1 MAATPCTDRSP
12 PLRMHVF
19 SDIHLEFGNF
29 RPKPTGADVVIAA
42 GDIGPGLAGADWL
55 MRTFAPTPAIYVI
68 GNHEPYNRV
77 LEHFEND
84 MERKCTGTN
93 VMYCRH
99 PGRRI
104 DIGDVR
110 FLATTLWTDFALYDD
125 PAAAMRLAERE
136 MTDYAVIRVAS
147 LARRYS
153 GIPLRAAHIL
163 DRHREAVTWLSGEL
177 AKPWLGK
184 TVLVTHHSP
193 TAATVECPGDDL
205 NVCYA
210 SRLECLL
217 DGNHADKPAVDLAIH
232 GHVHMREDI
241 PVGRTRVVV
250 NARGYARPGLLVPD
264 FDPQLVVEI

>member
-1 MAATPCTDRSP
+1 MAATPCTDRS

-55 MRTFAPTPAIYVI
+55 MRTFAPTPVIYVI

-77 LEHFEND
+77 LEHFED
-84 MERKCTGTN
+84 DLERKCAGTN

-110 FLATTLWTDFALYDD
+110 FLGTTLWTDFALYGH
-125 PAAAMRLAERE
+125 PEAAMRLAERE
-136 MTDYAVIRVAS
+136 MTDYRVIRVAS
-147 LARRYS
+147 PARRYS
-153 GIPLRAAHIL
+153 GVALRAARIL
-163 DRHREAVTWLSGEL
+163 ERHREAVAWLEGAL
-177 AKPWLGK
+177 ARPWPGK
-184 TVLVTHHSP
+184 TVLVSHHSP
-193 TAATVECPGDDL
+193 TAATVECPGDEI

-210 SRLECLL
+210 SRLEGLL
-217 DGNHADKPAVDLAIH
+217 DGGHPDKPAVDLAIH

-241 PVGRTRVVV
+241 VVGRTRVVV
-250 NARGYARPGLLVPD
+250 NPRGYARPGLMVPE
-264 FDPQLVVEI
+264 FEPQLLVEV